1 MLRGQMMMLVSSTP
15 HTAKFSHGM
24 KQQRMVPIQMEIES
38 KKTGWGKR
46 EGYKSTGGVP
56 EKKA

>member
-1 MLRGQMMMLVSSTP
+1 
-15 HTAKFSHGM
+15 M